1 MRIAILA
8 AAALTLAACQSE
20 SPAETP
26 PPPVAEDGCGMVAVG
41 KFIGGKLTPTV
52 EAEIS
57 ATISGTHRV
66 IRPGD
71 AVTMD
76 FRADRLNIELDRT
89 GKIKLMR
96 CG

>member
-8 AAALTLAACQSE
+8 GAALTLAACQSE

-26 PPPVAEDGCGMVAVG
+26 PPPAAEDACGAGKVARFLG
-41 KFIGGKLTPTV
+41 KALTPSI
-52 EAEIS
+52 EAEIAADTPGS
-57 ATISGTHRV
+57 QRV

-76 FRADRLNIELDRT
+76 FRADRLNIDLDAA
-89 GKIKLMR
+89 GKIAKLR